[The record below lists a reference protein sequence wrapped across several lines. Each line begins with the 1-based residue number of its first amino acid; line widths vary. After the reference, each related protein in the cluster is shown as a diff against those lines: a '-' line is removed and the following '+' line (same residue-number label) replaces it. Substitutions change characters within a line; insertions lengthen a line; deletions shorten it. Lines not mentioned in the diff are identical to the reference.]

1 MEYTHLIV
9 LVIIHRRTLFGKIFI
24 MDIAYSDSFLKA
36 LDSLDP
42 GLKDI
47 VKVKMFDLQTNPR
60 TPGFN
65 LEKLAGG
72 GLYSGRINDNL
83 RLIMGIEGEQTI
95 VLYVDNHDDA
105 YTWAANHRLEV
116 NQTTGSL
123 QLVDIETVR
132 EQVTLTEQVYVQA
145 KLFEQYDDEYLLA
158 LGVPESY
165 LLPVKNATKEHLEWL
180 LDRLPSEVMERLL
193 QLEDGILVPIP
204 RGHDGSPLDHPD
216 AKRHFV
222 TVKATDELNRALEF
236 PWAQWAVFLHP
247 DQRDLVETSF
257 TGPAKISGAAGTG
270 KTVVAV
276 HRAFRLA
283 RENPSA
289 NVLLTTFSRT
299 LAARITQMIE
309 MLSGGQDGIPENLTV
324 TNIHSLALQIW
335 SKHNPGEAFRPAED
349 EKIKEDLTKAIGLR
363 ILGPIS
369 LGVVLSEW
377 ENVIDYWGITD
388 WGTYRTFPRTGRGTI
403 LGQNQRE
410 ELWSVFGPVLEELA
424 SSAGMMTWSQLAFA
438 SSSLAQ
444 SHESGL
450 YQHIVV
456 DEVQDF
462 GPAEISLLRALVPPG
477 PDDLFLCGDS
487 GQRIFRRPF
496 SWSSIG
502 IRIQG
507 RSRQLR
513 TNYRNTEQIQRL
525 AETVLT
531 APSIGGDG
539 EEEPR
544 YSVSLLTGD
553 EPLIKVCAD
562 ESEEI
567 ICLAE
572 WLQDMIRLG
581 YQENEIAVFSRRTRT
596 LSSTGN
602 AALRMV
608 DQLKRR
614 DLQDSRAPS
623 SDGISF
629 GTMHGAKG
637 LEFKAVAV
645 IGCGA
650 ENIPDPEMLE
660 RACDEAERAEIIEQ
674 ERSLLHVALTRP
686 RERLLVTCSNELS
699 NLMPA

>member
-1 MEYTHLIV
+1 MVGLAV
-9 LVIIHRRTLFGKIFI
+9 AHRRGRFGKVFI
-24 MDIAYSDSFLKA
+24 MELAYSDSFLKA
-36 LDSLDP
+36 LDSMDP
-42 GLKDI
+42 ALKDI

-72 GLYSGRINDNL
+72 SLYSGRINDNL
-83 RLIMGIEGEQTI
+83 RLIMDIDGERTV
-95 VLYVDNHDDA
+95 VLHVDNHDDA
-105 YTWAANHRLEV
+105 YAWAANRRLQV
-116 NQTTGSL
+116 NKTTGSL
-123 QLVDIETVR
+123 QMIEIETVR
-132 EQVTLTEQVYVQA
+132 EQITLTEQVYIGP
-145 KLFEQYDDEYLLA
+145 KLFEEYDDRYLLA
-158 LGVPESY
+158 LGVPENY
-165 LLPVKNATKEHLEWL
+165 LIPVKNATKEHLEWL

-193 QLEDGILVPIP
+193 QLEEGILVPIP
-204 RGHDGSPLDHPD
+204 RRHGGSPLDHPD
-216 AKRHFV
+216 SKRHFV
-222 TVKATDELNRALEF
+222 TVKATDDLSRALEF

-257 TGPAKISGAAGTG
+257 TGPAKVSGAAGTG

-299 LAARITQMIE
+299 LASRITQMIE
-309 MLSGGQDGIPENLTV
+309 ILSEGQDGIPVNLTV

-335 SKHNPGEAFRPAED
+335 SKHNPGGAFRPAED

-388 WGTYRTFPRTGRGTI
+388 WDTYRLFPRAGRGTI

-410 ELWSVFGPVLEELA
+410 ELWSVFGPVLEELETNT
-424 SSAGMMTWSQLAFA
+424 GMMTWSQLAFA
-438 SSSLAQ
+438 SSSLAK
-444 SHESGL
+444 SHESGM

-456 DEVQDF
+456 DEIQDF
-462 GPAEISLLRALVPPG
+462 GPAEVSLIRALVPPG
-477 PDDLFLCGDS
+477 PNDLFLCGDS
-487 GQRIFRRPF
+487 AQRIFRRPF
-496 SWSSIG
+496 SWSSME

-507 RSRQLR
+507 RSRQLH

-525 AETVLT
+525 AEMVLT
-531 APSIGGDG
+531 GPSVGGDG

-544 YSVSLLTGD
+544 HSTSLLTGD
-553 EPLIKVCAD
+553 EPLVKVCAD
-562 ESEEI
+562 EQEEI
-567 ICLAE
+567 LCLGE

-596 LSSTGN
+596 LSSIGN

-608 DQLKRR
+608 GQLKRR
-614 DLQDSRAPS
+614 DLQDSRTPS
-623 SDGISF
+623 DDGVSF
-629 GTMHGAKG
+629 GTMHRAKG

-660 RACDEAERAEIIEQ
+660 SACDEAERAEIIEQ
-674 ERSLLHVALTRP
+674 EKSLLHVALTRP

-699 NLMPA
+699 DLMPA